1 MQILTAFELDEQDRK
16 AIALFYKKKGLADK
30 GRCTLFV
37 VMAIE
42 RELEDALEE
51 LDEYE
56 HKKKMKKRP
65 KRKSHD

>member
-1 MQILTAFELDEQDRK
+1 MQILTAFELDERDRK
-16 AIALFYKKKGLADK
+16 AIALFYKKEGFADK

-51 LDEYE
+51 LDEHE
-56 HKKKMKKRP
+56 HKKKIKKRP
-65 KRKSHD
+65 KRKSRG